1 MGRCRTTGEG
11 AGRRDAGIGRLSAV
25 GDGDRTDALRSTSRW
40 SARLRTFG
48 GRAPS
53 LARDWPARVTEGGC
67 LVAVRAAGSRTGVR
81 SPTRPWSPRTRGFT
95 RDSWRNRALPSGD
108 RRDVA
113 VAWRGASASTDN
125 GPSRRLKTRVRALPR
140 GSCDPGKP
148 LRVTTGCRGVT
159 GSLDTALPVERRRS
173 KALLRAFRLVDGRSR
188 SVALGTC
195 SFACTTLIEA
205 PVELVV
211 AGLRRSR
218 RRNGF
223 DRGLA
228 LGRFAE

>member
-25 GDGDRTDALRSTSRW
+25 GDGDRTDVLRSTSRW
-40 SARLRTFG
+40 SERVRTFG

-67 LVAVRAAGSRTGVR
+67 LVAVRGAGSRTGVR
-81 SPTRPWSPRTRGFT
+81 SPTRRWSPRTRGFT
-95 RDSWRNRALPSGD
+95 RGSWRN
-108 RRDVA
+108 
-113 VAWRGASASTDN
+113 
-125 GPSRRLKTRVRALPR
+125 RALPR
-140 GSCDPGKP
+140 GSCDPGEP
-148 LRVTTGCRGVT
+148 LRATAGCRGVT

-188 SVALGTC
+188 SVALGTFSFAC